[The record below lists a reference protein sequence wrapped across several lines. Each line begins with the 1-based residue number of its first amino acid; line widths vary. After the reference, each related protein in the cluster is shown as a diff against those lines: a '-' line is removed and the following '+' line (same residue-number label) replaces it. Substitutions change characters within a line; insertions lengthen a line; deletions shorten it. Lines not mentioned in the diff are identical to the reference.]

1 MNPQLNK
8 VFSKLA
14 KEENKIELAS
24 EKVELSLVGDL
35 AKAESNYRKSI
46 NSLDKQ
52 IETFYNAIFKA
63 KDLGKKINDSAYLSE
78 IKNAE
83 KILKETEALAKNF
96 GISANSIDEY
106 NNLKSSINTS
116 SDMKDEIKVAKNQ
129 LNKLTI

>member
-1 MNPQLNK
+1 MNLR
-8 VFSKLA
+8 
-14 KEENKIELAS
+14 EKIEKDITDKVMTKLAS

-52 IETFYNAIFKA
+52 IETFYNAIFRA
-63 KDLGKKINDSAYLSE
+63 RDLGKKINDSAFLSE

-83 KILKETEALAKNF
+83 KILKETETLAKNF

-116 SDMKDEIKVAKNQ
+116 DDMKDEIKVAKNQ

>member
-1 MNPQLNK
+1 MNLREQIEKEITDK
-8 VFSKLA
+8 VMTK
-14 KEENKIELAS
+14 LAS

-35 AKAESNYRKSI
+35 AKAESNYRKAI

-63 KDLGKKINDSAYLSE
+63 RDLGKKINDSAYLSE

-83 KILKETEALAKNF
+83 KILKETETLAKNF
-96 GISANSIDEY
+96 GISPNSIDEY

-116 SDMKDEIKVAKNQ
+116 DDMKDEIKVAKNQ

>member
-1 MNPQLNK
+1 MNLREQIEKEITEK
-8 VFSKLA
+8 VMTK
-14 KEENKIELAS
+14 LAS

-35 AKAESNYRKSI
+35 AKAESNYKKSI

-52 IETFYNAIFKA
+52 IESFYSAVFKA
-63 KDLGKKINDSAYLSE
+63 RDLGKKINETSYLSE